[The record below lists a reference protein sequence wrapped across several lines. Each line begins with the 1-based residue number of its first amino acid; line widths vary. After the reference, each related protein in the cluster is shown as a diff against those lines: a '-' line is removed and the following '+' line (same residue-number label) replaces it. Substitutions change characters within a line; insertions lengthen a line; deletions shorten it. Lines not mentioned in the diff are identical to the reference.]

1 LTNLLWESPAWP
13 PTPSGFT
20 SARFAAIMAGIMPDP
35 EPYTHVRLICS
46 NDGGL
51 NHRYEIRVS
60 TFVQF
65 DDNPGRRSITGHP
78 SKEEA
83 ERIAKK
89 IARAER
95 DRIGAPVW
103 K

>member
-1 LTNLLWESPAWP
+1 MS
-13 PTPSGFT
+13 
-20 SARFAAIMAGIMPDP
+20 

-46 NDGGL
+46 DDGGL

-65 DDNPGRRSITGHP
+65 DENPGRRSISGLP
-78 SKEEA
+78 SKKQAEE
-83 ERIAKK
+83 IAKK
-89 IARAER
+89 IARSER
-95 DRIGAPVW
+95 DRTGAPVW

>member
-1 LTNLLWESPAWP
+1 MS
-13 PTPSGFT
+13 
-20 SARFAAIMAGIMPDP
+20 

-46 NDGGL
+46 DDDGL

-65 DDNPGRRSITGHP
+65 DENPGRRSISGVP
-78 SKEEA
+78 SKKEA
-83 ERIAKK
+83 EEIAKK
-89 IARAER
+89 IARSER
-95 DRIGAPVW
+95 NRTSAPVW